1 MKTKCSGRL
10 WIPVA
15 LILLLNFTWRIGEAW
30 AKTEIH
36 FWHAMSGHLN
46 GAVDAL
52 AKKFNE
58 KQRDYEV
65 KPLRKGTYP
74 ETLMAAIA
82 AYRSKTPP
90 HIVQVF
96 DVGTQTML
104 LSGTIM
110 PVFQMMK
117 DQRMIIDW
125 NDFIQP
131 VLSYYSKD
139 GRLYSMPFN
148 SSTPILYYNKD
159 AFQKAGLSANRPPTT
174 WKEVGDFSRRII
186 GVGAAKCGFSTG
198 WPSWI
203 LFENMAA
210 WHDLPF
216 ATNQNGFGGVDT
228 QLLVNGEFQRK
239 LIGRLVS
246 WQAENIY
253 SYGGRMDL
261 PDPKFTSGEC
271 AMYLQSS
278 AVIGEFTRSVPFKW
292 GTGQLPHWGEPY
304 KKATSIPGGATL
316 WVMQGLPPADY
327 RGIAQFFKFLAEP
340 DEQAGWHRA
349 TGYVTITNASL
360 KYLGQTNHFLR
371 NPDQWTAFAE
381 LTSGHNTPNTQGI
394 RLGNFAAVR
403 DAIEGELENIL
414 TRKKSVQQGLDD
426 AVAKGN
432 EILKGFAGLY
442 KESMA
447 HLPAER
453 DPLGL
458 SGRNHEVV
466 VP

>member
-1 MKTKCSGRL
+1 MNMQGSRQL
-10 WIPVA
+10 WSPAAFV
-15 LILLLNFTWRIGEAW
+15 LLLGLLWSVGDAW
-30 AKTEIH
+30 ARSEVH
-36 FWHAMSGHLN
+36 FWHAMTGQLN
-46 GAVDAL
+46 DAIDAL

-58 KQRDYEV
+58 RQNDYEV
-65 KPLRKGTYP
+65 KPLYKGTYP
-74 ETLMAAIA
+74 ETLTAAMA

-104 LSGTIM
+104 LSGAIM
-110 PVFQMMK
+110 PVFQLMREQGMV
-117 DQRMIIDW
+117 IDW
-125 NDFIQP
+125 SDFIQP
-131 VLSYYSKD
+131 VLSYYSKN

-159 AFQKAGLSANRPPTT
+159 AFQKAGLSPDRPPIT
-174 WKEVGDFSRRII
+174 WKEVEEFSRRII
-186 GVGAAKCGFSTG
+186 SAGAAKCGFSTG

-216 ATNQNGFGGVDT
+216 ATNQNGFGGVEP
-228 QLLVNGEFQRK
+228 QLLVNGEFQGK

-253 SYGGRMDL
+253 SYGGRMGD
-261 PDPKFTSGEC
+261 PDPKFMSGEC

-278 AVIGEFTRSVPFKW
+278 ALIGGFARLVRFKW
-292 GTGQLPHWGEPY
+292 GTGQLPHWGPPY
-304 KKATSIPGGATL
+304 KKGTSIPGGATL
-316 WVMQGLPPADY
+316 WVMQGLPPTDY

-340 DEQAGWHRA
+340 DQQASWHQT

-371 NPDQWTAFAE
+371 NPDQWTAFAQ
-381 LTSGHNTPNTQGI
+381 LTSGNNTRNTQGI
-394 RLGNFAAVR
+394 RLGNFVAVR
-403 DAIEGELENIL
+403 DAIEDELENIL
-414 TRKKSVQQGLDD
+414 ARKKSVQQGLDD

-432 EILKGFAGLY
+432 EILKEFASSY
-442 KESMA
+442 K
-447 HLPAER
+447 
-453 DPLGL
+453 
-458 SGRNHEVV
+458 
-466 VP
+466 